1 MRIGALEIEIG
12 FVLLV
17 NLVDEKGFDSTS
29 PQREETAMN
38 AGASEKKGSRAIR
51 QENWCAFV
59 LRGVD
64 SGTRFSGRL
73 FQPASSGPSLREPFL
88 GYVSNGA
95 SHETDDEQQPQA
107 ERRH

>member
-38 AGASEKKGSRAIR
+38 AGASERKD
-51 QENWCAFV
+51 
-59 LRGVD
+59 RGPYGRKTGVPLFCVGWTL
-64 SGTRFSGRL
+64 GTRLSGRL